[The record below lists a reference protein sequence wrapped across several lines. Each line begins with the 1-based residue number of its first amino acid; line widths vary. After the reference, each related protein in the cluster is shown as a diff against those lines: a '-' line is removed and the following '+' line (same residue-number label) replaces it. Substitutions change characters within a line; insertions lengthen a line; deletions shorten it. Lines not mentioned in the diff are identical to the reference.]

1 LDVHRLEPV
10 TGTRPRATRTGWAW
24 WLAALL
30 LAVLAIVLPQMAR
43 ADQPEVSEFE
53 LVHNE
58 DGLTLSFG
66 VKFDLPK
73 GVEDALLKGVPL
85 YFVAEAE
92 VFRDRWYWRDRKVVS
107 VNRVWRL
114 AYQPLTRKYRVS
126 FGGLNQSF
134 DSLGDAL
141 LSVRRVSGWKIA
153 DVRDID
159 DGRHYV
165 EFTYRLDTT
174 LLPRPMQIGIGGQP
188 EWTLLV
194 EKTQRFR

>member
-1 LDVHRLEPV
+1 M
-10 TGTRPRATRTGWAW
+10 RPGWAS
-24 WLAALL
+24 WLAAVV
-30 LAVLAIVLPQMAR
+30 LAVLALIVAPAAR
-43 ADQPEVSEFE
+43 ADQPEFSEFD

-58 DGLTLSFG
+58 DGLTLNFALR
-66 VKFDLPK
+66 FDLPR
-73 GVEDALLKGVPL
+73 GVEDALVKGVPL
-85 YFVAEAE
+85 YFVAE
-92 VFRDRWYWRDRKVVS
+92 VDVYRDRWYWRDRKVTS
-107 VNRVWRL
+107 ASRVWRL

-126 FGGLNQSF
+126 FGGLNQNF
-134 DSLGDAL
+134 DSLSDAL
-141 LSVRRVSGWKIA
+141 VTVRRVSGWKVA
-153 DVRDID
+153 EPREID